1 MKKAFV
7 FLSTILCLTGEY
19 TALAQEI
26 DPTVYLKTER
36 VKVDEQQIPK
46 AIHATITVRE
56 MSQTPISDCLGGQLF
71 EMGYGDME
79 GPMWAE
85 MFYNRKF
92 EKFPPYMVN
101 RNFWYMTENQ
111 GKNDLKT
118 DWTVFPWY
126 HSGYEHNYWFAAP
139 GEEDSFH
146 ISPQTTFFK
155 ETTPLAKVR
164 LELLQYNP
172 NNQYVRITNDDN
184 KPAGIAQEGKW
195 IRKGVSYY
203 FKGKFRKVKG
213 NGKASLLLFP
223 EKDWSKPLV
232 EIPIEDINSTSE
244 FIEKNLTINNIP
256 YEGRATFALFIEQ
269 GNCIDIDDFSLIPED
284 NVQGWRKDV
293 IELVKKIK
301 PGALRWPGG
310 CFASFYDW
318 EKGVGDRD
326 ARIPQRS
333 TMWGGW
339 VYHDVGTLEYL
350 NFCELTGSTPF
361 ISVNMYHPAKILYE
375 YYDPI
380 PGIYAIHYER
390 YPEFTDL
397 TVGAQKAA
405 DWVAYCNADIT
416 HPMGAKRA
424 KEGHSKPFN
433 VKFWELDNELFRWFQ
448 TPEEYARAASFYAKA
463 MKKVDPTIQIGLCV
477 YGGRLGGKK
486 NVKTMLEIAGKDIDF
501 LANRGPS
508 EAAVA
513 EKLEIA
519 DEYNRKTGKKI
530 RYADTEYFLGGD
542 SYTQPIIQQ
551 FKEEKDERCLEH
563 VSWAYSLALAKNL
576 MMWQRFGGD
585 VLFTN
590 YNSFVNDHQH
600 NILET
605 PKEGVLQTFPGH
617 IFELFNHSLAR
628 WPLQLEG
635 YEVNENKPFQIQA
648 AWDKDRKKI
657 VLYIYNSLPHKQ
669 EVSFQLDR
677 LPIKFSTAIIKAL
690 SAPELMMY
698 SSVKEPQKLSLFQ
711 QRKTIKEKNVFKW
724 QAKPYSFT
732 EIVLEK

>member
-1 MKKAFV
+1 MKKVCISFFIA
-7 FLSTILCLTGEY
+7 LCLNCEY
-19 TALAQEI
+19 SIQAQEI
-26 DPTVYLKTER
+26 DPTVYLQTER
-36 VKVDEQQIPK
+36 IQANEQSAQK
-46 AIHATITVRE
+46 AIHATITMQE
-56 MSQTPISDCLGGQLF
+56 MSKTPITDYLGGQLF
-71 EMGYGDME
+71 EIGYGDME

-101 RNFWYMTENQ
+101 RNYWYMTENL

-139 GEEDSFH
+139 GEEGSFH
-146 ISPQTTFFK
+146 IDPQTTFFK

-164 LELLQYNP
+164 LELLQHNP
-172 NNQYVRITNDDN
+172 DNQYVKIINDDD

-195 IRKGVSYY
+195 IRKGISYY

-232 EIPIEDINSTSE
+232 EIPIEDIRSTTE
-244 FIEKNLTINNIP
+244 FVEKNLTISNIS
-256 YEGRATFALFIEQ
+256 YEGRATFALFIEE
-269 GNCIDIDDFSLIPED
+269 GSSIEIDDFSLMPED
-284 NVQGWRKDV
+284 NVRGWRKDV
-293 IELVKKIK
+293 IELVKRIK

-318 EKGVGDRD
+318 EKGVGNRD

-339 VYHDVGTLEYL
+339 TYHDIGTLEYL

-380 PGIYAIHYER
+380 PGIYAIHHER
-390 YPEFTDL
+390 HPEFTDM
-397 TVGAQKAA
+397 TIGAQKAA

-416 HPMGAKRA
+416 HPMGARRA
-424 KEGHSKPFN
+424 KEGHPKPFH

-477 YGGRLGGKK
+477 YGGRLGGKE
-486 NVKTMLEIAGKDIDF
+486 NVKTMLEIAGRDIDF

-508 EAAVA
+508 EAAVT

-519 DEYNRKTGKKI
+519 GEYNQKTGRNIK
-530 RYADTEYFLGGD
+530 YADTEYFLGGD

-551 FKEEKDERCLEH
+551 FKEEKNERCLEH

-605 PKEGVLQTFPGH
+605 PKEGVLQTFPGY
-617 IFELFNHSLAR
+617 IFELFNHSPAR
-628 WPLQLEG
+628 WPLHLDG
-635 YEVNENKPFQIQA
+635 YEVNENKPFQVQA
-648 AWDKDRKKI
+648 AWDKNREKI
-657 VLYIYNSLPHKQ
+657 VLYIYNSLPQ
-669 EVSFQLDR
+669 EQEASFQLDQ
-677 LPIKFSTAIIKAL
+677 LPIKFSTTTIKML
-690 SAPELMMY
+690 SAPALMMY
-698 SSVKEPQKLSLFQ
+698 SSVKEPRKLTQ
-711 QRKTIKEKNVFKW
+711 IMKHEKIKDKTVFKW
-724 QAKPYSFT
+724 KAKPYSFT